1 MVAAGRGR
9 RFGGLKQ
16 FEDLA
21 GRPVH
26 EWSVT
31 AARHVA
37 DGVVLVVPGDVVGD
51 EALAAVADRVVAGG
65 ASRSDS
71 VRAGLAEV
79 PADAGIVLV
88 HDGARPLASPALFRA
103 VVDAVIAGADGA
115 VPGLPIVD
123 TVKQVDGGA
132 VLVTLDRGA
141 LVRVQ
146 TPQGFRAEWLRRAH
160 SAGADA
166 TDDAALV
173 EALGGRVVVV
183 EGEEDNLKI
192 TSPEDLRAAEA
203 RCAPHTRRSHG
214 VGAPAS

>member
-1 MVAAGRGR
+1 VVAAGRGH

-21 GRPVH
+21 GRPLH
-26 EWSVT
+26 AWSVS

-37 DGVVLVVPGDVVGD
+37 DGVVLVVPDEMAGD
-51 EALAAVADRVVAGG
+51 EALVAAADRVVAGG

-79 PADAGIVLV
+79 PADAGVVLV
-88 HDGARPLASPALFRA
+88 HDAARPLASPSLFRA
-103 VVDAVIAGADGA
+103 VVEAVVAGADGA
-115 VPGLPIVD
+115 VPGIPIVD
-123 TVKQVDGGA
+123 TVKQVEHGA
-132 VLVTLDRGA
+132 VRVTLDRAG

-173 EALGGRVVVV
+173 EAIGGRVVVV

-192 TSPEDLRAAEA
+192 TSPEDLSAVEA
-203 RCAPHTRRSHG
+203 RCAPHTRRRRG
-214 VGAPAS
+214 VGAPAL